1 MCDNITTDIVKVQA
15 NTTIHQKALN
25 LHHIRSFSLF
35 KFPNKLVTLLAY
47 YVQCMYVIALA

>member
-35 KFPNKLVTLLAY
+35 KFPNKLVILLAY